1 MPNVQPKSPN
11 PSTRGR
17 ATVVKRN
24 PPKVKLPSPVRIP
37 RPPATTTNK

>member
-1 MPNVQPKSPN
+1 MPNVQPKSTN
-11 PSTRGR
+11 PTTR

-37 RPPATTTNK
+37 RPPANTNK